1 MWLKHNGQPV
11 AFSVV
16 LNQATQPSFYPVS
29 CEDLTKPRS
38 KSCTKA
44 GMIASSHVPKWNV
57 ESSGT
62 SRKDVKEKARLFLFQ
77 EYIHTKF
84 VPMLHSN
91 SENLLANCCIKFCG
105 NVSRLTFLAPPS
117 MTQEVSRLASK
128 KTRDPSASTM
138 LSPFKRWWSRV
149 ECPWHAPRLAN
160 EIQAQNFEHP
170 WLASPLVKKKC
181 ASMISAAQYR

>member
-1 MWLKHNGQPV
+1 M
-11 AFSVV
+11 AFSVL

-62 SRKDVKEKARLFLFQ
+62 CWKDVKEKDRLLLFQ
-77 EYIHTKF
+77 YQIRTHAPFQFRTSSSKLLQQILWKCVSSHLLGTAINDPRRIPISF
-84 VPMLHSN
+84 Q
-91 SENLLANCCIKFCG
+91 ENERSICLNDAQS
-105 NVSRLTFLAPPS
+105 VQVMVESRPS
-117 MTQEVSRLASK
+117 
-128 KTRDPSASTM
+128 P
-138 LSPFKRWWSRV
+138 
-149 ECPWHAPRLAN
+149 HGGIPRLAN

-170 WLASPLVKKKC
+170 WLAFPLVKQKC
-181 ASMISAAQYR
+181 ASMISAAYRYLH